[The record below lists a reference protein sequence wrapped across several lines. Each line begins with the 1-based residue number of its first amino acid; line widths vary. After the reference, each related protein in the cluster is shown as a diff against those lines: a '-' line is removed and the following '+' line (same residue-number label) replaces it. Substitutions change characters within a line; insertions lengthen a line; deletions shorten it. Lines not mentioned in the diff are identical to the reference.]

1 MSKSDTNPGTAPEAP
16 VTQIGK
22 TVRDIAGV
30 LAHHMGITVV
40 QIPHPENS
48 GEFLPVIARPT
59 GDGSLEIEH
68 LKQYQD
74 AHRSRPERRSGTAT
88 VQDLASFIELT
99 KRFKDTDSAI
109 FADNNMTAPK
119 MTAVINY
126 HEAGTMADKKP
137 RFGDHRVLYPFP
149 MSKEWKAWWESNGK
163 VMDQGDFAAFLE
175 DHIVDVIAPP
185 DFVHAEFDGN
195 EADKK
200 LADLMAL
207 TEGSFGGPTKL
218 MEISRGL
225 QVNINSAVKNAQSLH
240 SGEVSIIY
248 DEQHVDGAGQPLKVP
263 TLFLIAIPIF
273 DMGAVYR
280 FAVRLRYRTLQGKMK
295 WFYQIHRPD
304 LVFDHAF
311 KEACEK
317 AKTDTSLPLFIGKPE
332 GNS

>member
-1 MSKSDTNPGTAPEAP
+1 MSKDQNPAPSASP
-16 VTQIGK
+16 TLTQMGQS
-22 TVRDIAGV
+22 VRDIAGV
-30 LAHHMGITVV
+30 LAHHLQVMPVSL
-40 QIPHPENS
+40 PHPEDT
-48 GEFLPVIARPT
+48 GKTIPVIARPI
-59 GDGSLEIEH
+59 GDGKLEIVH
-68 LKQYQD
+68 LKSIQD
-74 AHRSRPERRSGTAT
+74 AHRSRPERRSGTAS
-88 VQDLASFIELT
+88 VQDLVSFIDLT
-99 KRFKDTDSAI
+99 NRFKDADSAI

-119 MTAVINY
+119 LTAVINY

-149 MSKEWKAWWESNGK
+149 MSKEWKAWWESNGQ
-163 VMDQGDFAAFLE
+163 VMDQGDFTAFLE

-207 TEGSFGGPTKL
+207 TQGSFGGPTKL

-263 TLFLIAIPIF
+263 SLFLIAIPIF

-280 FAVRLRYRTLQGKMK
+280 FAVRLRYRTLNGKMK

-317 AKTDTSLPLFIGKPE
+317 AKADTGLPLYIGKPE
-332 GNS
+332 SAQ

>member
-1 MSKSDTNPGTAPEAP
+1 MSKDQTAAP
-16 VTQIGK
+16 PAQTLLTPMGQGVK
-22 TVRDIAGV
+22 DIAGV
-30 LAHHMGITVV
+30 LAHHLQVMPVTL
-40 QIPHPENS
+40 QHPEDA
-48 GEFLPVIARPT
+48 EKTIPVIARPI
-59 GDGSLEIEH
+59 GDGKLEIVH
-68 LKQYQD
+68 LKNIQD
-74 AHRSRPERRSGTAT
+74 AHRSRPERRSGTAS
-88 VQDLASFIELT
+88 VQDLVSFIELT
-99 KRFKDTDSAI
+99 NRFKDADSAI
-109 FADNNMTAPK
+109 FADNNMSAPK
-119 MTAVINY
+119 LTAVINY

-149 MSKEWKAWWESNGK
+149 MSKEWKAWWESNGQ

-207 TEGSFGGPTKL
+207 TQGSFGGPTKL

-263 TLFLIAIPIF
+263 SLFLIAIPIF

-280 FAVRLRYRTLQGKMK
+280 FAVRLRYRTLNGKMK

-311 KEACEK
+311 KEACEA
-317 AKTDTSLPLFIGKPE
+317 AKTKTELPLYIGKPE
-332 GNS
+332 GSS